1 MPMLFGLPI
10 RFSQELADKILDV
23 GRRGLSPDDAE
34 HGDLTLWFHLLTV
47 ATALCPSKDYTV
59 KMVEMMYKD
68 RAEFEAML
76 EASVLEVEP
85 DDIRDASD
93 STH

>member
-1 MPMLFGLPI
+1 MIFGLPI
-10 RFSQELADKILDV
+10 TFSPDLADKIVDV
-23 GRRGLSPDDAE
+23 GRRGVSAKDAE
-34 HGDLTLWFHLLTV
+34 HSDLALWFHLLTV
-47 ATALCPSKDYTV
+47 ATALCPSKEFTV
-59 KMVEMMYKD
+59 KMVETLYEHQD
-68 RAEFEAML
+68 NFEAML